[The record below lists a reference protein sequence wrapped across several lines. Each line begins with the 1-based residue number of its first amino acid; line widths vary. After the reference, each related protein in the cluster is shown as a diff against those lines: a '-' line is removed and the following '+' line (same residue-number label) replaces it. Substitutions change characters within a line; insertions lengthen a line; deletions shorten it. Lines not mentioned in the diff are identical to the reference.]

1 MPITYIYTPSAT
13 LWQILGEYLHFCY
26 FAFYFILAGTWPL
39 AWVFCAREH
48 FDAVT
53 SSITVAYLLCLST
66 YLIIPVKG
74 PFWTYQRPLPGDV
87 GWLFSYLTHAIDEGG
102 SSPGRWERKGCVDR
116 QARERMGKACVCC
129 VLRQHCVG
137 KPLASAG

>member
-1 MPITYIYTPSAT
+1 MLFLPSFVDYAHPH
-13 LWQILGEYLHFCY
+13 QILGEYLHFCY

-53 SSITVAYLLCLST
+53 SSITAAYLLCLST

-87 GWLFSYLTHAIDEGG
+87 GWLFSYITHAIDEGG
-102 SSPGRWERKGCVDR
+102 SSPGTWERDVG
-116 QARERMGKACVCC
+116 ASLG
-129 VLRQHCVG
+129 LRT
-137 KPLASAG
+137 